1 MTESYKIQL
10 YIEEKKERFISTLP
24 VYDYLE
30 RIINKSNAPAHI
42 FLKGQRGIGKS
53 YQMQKAL
60 NKLQEKKLI
69 ESFFYELKYYPQAS
83 ITLNTSSNLT
93 LCFLDGLD
101 EISEENKVKLA
112 KDLAGKKNE
121 YPNTRFVISGRDISF
136 TEEISN
142 VFSSNCDILE
152 LYPYTEDS
160 SLLALKD
167 KYKNSPIN
175 GLLAVPLYRQFL
187 ENNSEEKYVSLKTF
201 YNAFVEDSLQS
212 EKKKSDFSEN
222 ITELNQESS
231 EVNLNCLV
239 NKLGEFCFNLFQK
252 QSYVFSKKDLS
263 FLSEKE
269 QVFLLKSGI
278 VIVQENLYSFKLDF
292 FYNYF
297 VGRYLSKK
305 SLYTLNKIFFINN
318 KKDINVRNLSLLE
331 MTLSLLGKGT
341 KKYDKLFNTLK
352 TISPAHILLADF
364 NDFSESERY
373 AAYENIIAHYNDKGK
388 TIYYGKVQHTND
400 MVENIPSLSKK
411 LFELLSEDYY
421 DDALNKRIDFI
432 SNFLQ
437 SPKKEFLFAFAN
449 EIIMLGVYENRI
461 WKDSQLE
468 KLFSVL
474 PNVLFFFV
482 NSYLAANISGL
493 LSYRS
498 ILLLY
503 KTYNRTENWSDN
515 NWNDLLKDILGKA
528 VIYDTEIKS
537 DKEFYLKANL
547 FCIFNDSTVIQKM
560 LIPLCVYLFE
570 NIRKEKPMMETVPQT
585 LDDTYN
591 FPSVEIF
598 DDLFFLDYTLQR
610 YEFSLEE
617 MIGIFKICA
626 DKKLDLHYNS
636 WQSASRIL
644 RTLLNNFNE
653 VLKDLASEK
662 YDDFYL
668 ILCYFADN
676 NICDNSYSFLQEVS
690 DEVKIYFLEKLK
702 NEICLNPSAYK
713 WTYINLI
720 FELFRLQDKEKA
732 IDILDQFNKTAL
744 QGLYMDTVYQ
754 AMRETEHPLYEPAV
768 KIHNESPLFERD
780 RQLQKYK
787 NNLLTTFEKNKDEIL
802 KKEDDI
808 ITDKSTLVSEINA
821 VFAFVDDKNNKGYYQ
836 NEIGKDDTH
845 ISERW
850 KLLYLKLEQ
859 IETGIKN
866 DYQMTYVLPKIFSP
880 FVINWLFDWSFNND
894 KRVDRKSLFSY
905 IDTAFAA
912 EERYWLFIFNTKI
925 NQMNDEDAKSFFD
938 KNVIIKNKVLAS
950 LQKSI
955 IFLTSNYGVEAYINS
970 SVRSFIVPFIR
981 YLSLFKD
988 SEIFSNGLVH
998 DFLYN
1003 LLFFP
1008 VIELN
1013 RGFQMGSDFRYG
1025 EYEDIADFL
1034 KQKFGYSIESLL
1046 KYTLENYE
1054 KCSAEN
1060 YVKAQI
1066 LDFLLKNR
1074 ENNLYKQKIEEIIF
1088 KENKAELE
1096 KNYKDDNFSQENSV
1110 LAKYWRELIPKED
1123 DVNNAI
1129 SLINTTVLD
1138 FYAEDSNY
1146 LAKELVNFV
1155 NRNASLK
1162 QKKQLIKKYRKQR
1175 VVPEIAAF
1183 LCLLGEEKQVVLE
1196 IDHYLKGMYI
1206 KTSVP
1211 YELLPIGYL
1220 KPSRKML
1227 RKFVQLYDYS
1237 IGNQSYRRRMLYN
1250 TACNGIKNHTTKYNF
1265 STFRKLFNKIIKKR
1279 KNNNEYTETI
1289 ENFYNE
1295 IKQRVFD
1302 KRFEAYNKIMSAGF
1316 VIGLLIT
1323 VILMFLRIKNI
1334 IPILT
1339 GLFTFITG
1347 MASLLPFMEITNYKE
1362 LLVIIKTKVLRL
1374 KI

>member
-1 MTESYKIQL
+1 MSNNFNQYKLKLISEKTR
-10 YIEEKKERFISTLP
+10 EEFVSDYPLI
-24 VYDYLE
+24 DYLCE
-30 RIINKSNAPAHI
+30 NKQVTHI
-42 FLKGQRGIGKS
+42 FIKGQRGIGKS
-53 YQMQKAL
+53 YQIQNAF
-60 NKLQEKKLI
+60 NTLQEKKI
-69 ESFFYELKYYPQAS
+69 IDCVFYELKYYPQTT
-83 ITLNTSSNLT
+83 ITLKNSDTLN

-101 EISEENKVKLA
+101 EISEENKVKLT
-112 KDLAGKKNE
+112 KVLAGKKNE
-121 YPNTRFVISGRDISF
+121 YPNTRFIISGRDISF
-136 TEEISN
+136 TEDISN
-142 VFSSNCDILE
+142 VFSSNCDVLE
-152 LYPYTEDS
+152 LYPYTEDP
-160 SLLALKD
+160 SLLALKE

-175 GLLAVPLYRQFL
+175 GFVAVPLYRHFL
-187 ENNSEEKYVSLKTF
+187 ENHSEEKYLSIKKF
-201 YNAFVEDSLQS
+201 YNAFIEENLLSD
-212 EKKKSDFSEN
+212 KRKYDFSEN
-222 ITELNQESS
+222 ITVLNHKSS
-231 EVNLNCLV
+231 EINIESIKK
-239 NKLGEFCFNLFQK
+239 KLGKFCFTLFQK
-252 QSYVFSKKDLS
+252 QIYVFLKDELDI
-263 FLSEKE
+263 FSEKE
-269 QVFLLKSGI
+269 QIFLLKSDI
-278 VIVQENLYSFKLDF
+278 IICKDNLYSFRLDF
-292 FYNYF
+292 FYIYF
-297 VGRYLSKK
+297 IGMFLSRR
-305 SLYTLNKIFFINN
+305 SIFTLNRIFFIDK
-318 KKDINVRNLSLLE
+318 KKDISVRNLPLLE
-331 MTLSLLGKGT
+331 ITLSLLGRKSNR
-341 KKYDKLFNTLK
+341 YNKLFNTLK

-388 TIYYGKVQHTND
+388 IIYYGKVQHTND

-449 EIIMLGVYENRI
+449 EIIMLGVNENRI

-493 LSYRS
+493 LAYRS

-515 NWNDLLKDILGKA
+515 NWNGFLKDILGKA

-547 FCIFNDSTVIQKM
+547 FCIFNDSTIIQKM

-570 NIRKEKPMMETVPQT
+570 NNRKEKPMMETVPQT

-591 FPSVEIF
+591 SPSVEIF

-653 VLKDLASEK
+653 IVKDLTSEK
-662 YDDFYL
+662 YDDLYL
-668 ILCYFADN
+668 ILCYFTDN
-676 NICDNSYSFLQEVS
+676 NICDNSYSFLEKLP
-690 DEVKIYFLEKLK
+690 DDAKIYILEKLK
-702 NEICLNPSAYK
+702 KEITLNSRGYK

-720 FELFRLQDKEKA
+720 FELFRLHNKETA
-732 IDILDQFNKTAL
+732 VEILNKFNIPEL
-744 QGLYMDTVYQ
+744 QGIFMDIVYQ
-754 AMRETEHPLYEPAV
+754 AMRDTEYPLYAAA
-768 KIHNESPLFERD
+768 KAIHKSSPLFERD

-821 VFAFVDDKNNKGYYQ
+821 IFAFIDDENNNAYYQ
-836 NEIGKDDTH
+836 NEVGENDTPVT
-845 ISERW
+845 ERW
-850 KLLYLKLEQ
+850 KLLHLKLEQ
-859 IETGIKN
+859 IETAIKN
-866 DYQMTYVLPKIFSP
+866 DYKMVYVLPRIFSP
-880 FVINWLFDWSFNND
+880 FVIDWLFDLSFNDD

-905 IDTAFAA
+905 IDTTFAS

-925 NQMNDEDAKSFFD
+925 NQMNNEDAKSFFE
-938 KNVIIKNKVLAS
+938 KNVIIKNRVLAS
-950 LQKSI
+950 LQKNM
-955 IFLTSNYGVEAYINS
+955 IFLSSNYDVEAYINR
-970 SVRSFIVPFIR
+970 SVRNFIVPFIR
-981 YLSLFKD
+981 YLSLFKN
-988 SEIFSNGLVH
+988 SEIFSNGLVP

-1123 DVNNAI
+1123 DVNKAI

-1138 FYAEDSNY
+1138 FYVEDSNY

-1155 NRNASLK
+1155 NRNASVK

-1175 VVPEIAAF
+1175 AVPEIAAF

-1196 IDHYLKGMYI
+1196 INHYLKGMYI
-1206 KTSVP
+1206 KKSVP

-1227 RKFVQLYDYS
+1227 RKFVHLYDYS
-1237 IGNQSYRRRMLYN
+1237 LGNQSYRRRMLYN

-1279 KNNNEYTETI
+1279 KKNNEYTETI

-1302 KRFEAYNKIMSAGF
+1302 KRFETHNKILNTMF
-1316 VIGLLIT
+1316 VIGLLLT
-1323 VILMFLRIKNI
+1323 VVLLFVKTKKI
-1334 IPILT
+1334 IPIST
-1339 GLFTFITG
+1339 GLFTLITG
-1347 MASLLPFMEITNYKE
+1347 MASLLPFMGITNYKE
-1362 LLVIIKTKVLRL
+1362 LLLIIKTKLLRL
-1374 KI
+1374 EN

>member
-1 MTESYKIQL
+1 MSNNFKRYKLKLISEKTR
-10 YIEEKKERFISTLP
+10 EEFVSDYPLI
-24 VYDYLE
+24 DYLCE
-30 RIINKSNAPAHI
+30 NKQVTHI
-42 FLKGQRGIGKS
+42 FIKGQRGIGKS
-53 YQMQKAL
+53 YQMQNAF
-60 NKLQEKKLI
+60 NTFQEKKI
-69 ESFFYELKYYPQAS
+69 IDCIFYELKYYPQTA
-83 ITLNTSSNLT
+83 ITLKNSDTLN

-101 EISEENKVKLA
+101 EISEENKVKLT
-112 KDLAGKKNE
+112 KVLAGKKNE
-121 YPNTRFVISGRDISF
+121 YPNTRFIISGRDISF
-136 TEEISN
+136 TEDISN
-142 VFSSNCDILE
+142 VFSSNCDVLE

-160 SLLALKD
+160 SLLALKE

-175 GLLAVPLYRQFL
+175 GFVAVPLYRHFL
-187 ENNSEEKYVSLKTF
+187 ENHSEEKYLSIKNF
-201 YNAFVEDSLQS
+201 YNAFIEESLLS
-212 EKKKSDFSEN
+212 DKRKYDFSEN
-222 ITELNQESS
+222 ITELNQKSS
-231 EVNLNCLV
+231 EINIESIKK
-239 NKLGEFCFNLFQK
+239 KLGKFCFTLFQK
-252 QSYVFSKKDLS
+252 QIFVFLKDDLDI
-263 FLSEKE
+263 FSENE
-269 QVFLLKSGI
+269 QIFLLKSDI
-278 VIVQENLYSFKLDF
+278 VICKDNLYSFRLDF
-292 FYNYF
+292 FYIYF
-297 VGRYLSKK
+297 IGMFLSKR
-305 SLYTLNKIFFINN
+305 SIFTLNKIFFINK
-318 KKDINVRNLSLLE
+318 KKDICVRNLPLLE
-331 MTLSLLGKGT
+331 ITLSLLGRKSNR
-341 KKYDKLFNTLK
+341 YNKLFITLK
-352 TISPAHILLADF
+352 TISPVHLLLVDF

-373 AAYENIIAHYNDKGK
+373 DAYENIITYYNDSGK
-388 TIYYGKVQHTND
+388 IIYYGKEQHTND
-400 MVENIPSLSKK
+400 LVENIPSLSKK
-411 LFELLSEDYY
+411 LFELLPEEHYV
-421 DDALNKRIDFI
+421 DALNNRLASINK
-432 SNFLQ
+432 FLQ
-437 SPKKEFLFAFAN
+437 SPNKAQLFSFAN
-449 EIIMLGVYENRI
+449 EIIMLGVYENRV
-461 WKDSQLE
+461 WKDIQLE
-468 KLFSVL
+468 HLFASL
-474 PNVLFFFV
+474 PIILSFFA
-482 NSYLAANISGL
+482 NNYLATDISGL
-493 LSYRS
+493 LTIRS

-503 KTYNRTENWSDN
+503 RTYHRTENWTEN
-515 NWNDLLKDILGKA
+515 KWNVLLKDTLGKN
-528 VIYDTEIKS
+528 VVFDGEIKS
-537 DKEFYLKANL
+537 DKEFHFKTTL
-547 FCIFNDSTVIQKM
+547 FCTFNESSIIKKM
-560 LIPLCVYLFE
+560 LIPLCVYLFV
-570 NIRKEKPMMETVPQT
+570 NMRKERPMMEEVPNT
-585 LDDTYN
+585 LDDYYN
-591 FPSVEIF
+591 SPSVDLF
-598 DDLFFLDYTLQR
+598 DDLFFLDFTLQE
-610 YEFSLEE
+610 YKLSLDELIE
-617 MIGIFKICA
+617 IFKICA
-626 DKKLDLHYNS
+626 NKDLDLHYNS

-644 RTLLNNFNE
+644 RTLLNNFND

-662 YDDFYL
+662 YEDFYL

-690 DEVKIYFLEKLK
+690 DEAKIYFLEKLK

-850 KLLYLKLEQ
+850 KLLHLKLEQ

-880 FVINWLFDWSFNND
+880 FVIDWLFDLSFND
-894 KRVDRKSLFSY
+894 DEKVYRKSLFSY
-905 IDTAFAA
+905 IDSVFSADD
-912 EERYWLFIFNTKI
+912 RYWLFIFNTKI

-1074 ENNLYKQKIEEIIF
+1074 ENNLYKQKIEEIFF

-1096 KNYKDDNFSQENSV
+1096 KNYKDDNFSQENSL

-1175 VVPEIAAF
+1175 AVPEIAAF

-1237 IGNQSYRRRMLYN
+1237 IGNQSYRRGMLYN
-1250 TACNGIKNHTTKYNF
+1250 TARNGIKNHTTKYNF

-1279 KNNNEYTETI
+1279 KNNNGYTETI

-1302 KRFEAYNKIMSAGF
+1302 KRFETHNKILHTMF
-1316 VIGLLIT
+1316 VIGLLLT
-1323 VILMFLRIKNI
+1323 VVLLFVKTKTI
-1334 IPILT
+1334 IPIST
-1339 GLFTFITG
+1339 GLFTLITG
-1347 MASLLPFMEITNYKE
+1347 MASFLPFMGITNYKE
-1362 LLVIIKTKVLRL
+1362 LLLIIKKKLWRL
-1374 KI
+1374 EN